1 MTEERAVGGTG
12 QELAS
17 SWRERPRKSDAED
30 ARRLSSGAAW
40 EEFCDALRSAGR
52 MVLASDAEA
61 ELDRAEGFRH
71 LATLTAAGLRHVFDL
86 ADPERPR
93 FLRNPDSTSK
103 WGAENADNQYL
114 LAQIRSDRSYRIT
127 GRRGS
132 VWAFLIEIKQGY
144 MQLGDPANFATFHSD
159 QLRVEADGSFEIAL
173 GRERQPGNWIE
184 LHPDA
189 TQVLIRQYFLDWER
203 EEPAHFEIHPIE
215 TAGTPPP
222 PWAPAR
228 VARLLDDAGAWIDG
242 TLRVWQQWVRAL
254 RATYKS
260 DAVAP
265 AELFVGGA
273 DDIRYG
279 NDYYRLAADEALLIE
294 VEPPDARYWAF
305 QLVDNWFGSLDWANR
320 QSSLNGHQ
328 LRLDPDGRA
337 RIVVSHRDPGCP
349 NWLDTGGHLE
359 AVLQYRYIW
368 TRNAPLPRKRV
379 LPFDAIWKHLPRDTP
394 RVSAEQRRAAIAL
407 RQRHLQRRELV

>member
-1 MTEERAVGGTG
+1 MAEKRAVGGTG

-17 SWRERPRKSDAED
+17 SWRRRPRAPEAED
-30 ARRLSSGAAW
+30 AQRLLSGAAW
-40 EEFCDALRSAGR
+40 EEFCDALRRAGR
-52 MVLASDAEA
+52 TVLASEA
-61 ELDRAEGFRH
+61 RSDLDRAEGFRH

-114 LAQIRSDRSYRIT
+114 LAQIRADRSYLIR

-132 VWAFLIEIKQGY
+132 VWAFLLEIKEGY
-144 MQLGDPANFATFHSD
+144 MQLGDPRNFATLHSD
-159 QLRVEADGSFEIAL
+159 DLRVDSDGSFEIAL
-173 GRERQPGNWIE
+173 GGERRPGNWVE

-203 EEPAHFEIHPIE
+203 EEPAHFEIHPLDDP
-215 TAGTPPP
+215 GTPAPA
-222 PWAPAR
+222 WQPAR
-228 VARLLDDAGAWIDG
+228 VARLLDDAGLWVED
-242 TLRVWQQWVRAL
+242 TLRVWQQWVHAL
-254 RATYKS
+254 RAAFKR
-260 DAVAP
+260 DEIAA
-265 AELFVGGA
+265 AERFVGGA

-279 NDYYRLAADEALLIE
+279 NDYYRLAPDQALLIE
-294 VEPPDARYWAF
+294 LEPPDARYWAF

-320 QSSLNGHQ
+320 QASLNQQQ
-328 LRLDPDGRA
+328 LQVDPDGRV
-337 RIVVSHRDPGCP
+337 RIAVAHRDPGCP

-368 TRNAPLPRKRV
+368 TRDAPLPRKRV
-379 LPFDAIWKHLPRDTP
+379 VPHDELWAHLPPGTP
-394 RVSAEQRRAAIAL
+394 RVTAEQRRAAIAL
-407 RQRHLQRRELV
+407 RQRHLQRREVV